1 MSAQKVLVGLLSGLV
16 AGVAIGILT
25 APAKGSETRQKI
37 SDSADELK
45 RKLRRL
51 TGKAEDELDELGSIF
66 KNEVDGLNDDVR
78 QRVLMLIAASKTSYK
93 NIKEEA
99 ADH

>member
-1 MSAQKVLVGLLSGLV
+1 MSAQKVLVCLLSGLV

-66 KNEVDGLNDDVR
+66 KNEVDQKLKVIYRRKDDNYG
-78 QRVLMLIAASKTSYK
+78 IIEPSC
-93 NIKEEA
+93 
-99 ADH
+99 